1 MFTISIAV
9 VGVEDDRRGREMG
22 ESTWEDNEPHLWIDG
37 GRMVGKARSTTKGRS
52 YDGAA
57 DRMKEGGDSQKT
69 EAVPVGTHG
78 KRRSEVGNS
87 WFQPS
92 SLFNLNSNK

>member
-1 MFTISIAV
+1 M

-69 EAVPVGTHG
+69 EAVLVGTHG